1 MKLIF
6 VHLDNSIDS
15 VWIENF
21 RRRGPFMYFTK
32 DGVERELNKWGFDR
46 IYLKTGGKYKLIWT
60 IHEPKYIAIAK
71 SIFYRLKMFWRGV

>member
-15 VWIENF
+15 FWIENF

-32 DGVERELNKWGFDR
+32 DGVEHELNKWGFDR
-46 IYLKTGGKYKLIWT
+46 IYLKTGGEYKLIWT

-71 SIFYRLKMFWRGV
+71 SIFYRLKMFWRSV